1 MKEQSKNFIFNV
13 GYQLVMYLF
22 PLVTAAYIS
31 RVLGAENLGTYSY
44 VSSIVTI
51 CGMFC
56 LLGISNY
63 GNREI
68 AKIRDDYDLRCK
80 TFSEIFSLQL
90 LLSVT
95 VIIIYCVIIFALIFH
110 CWS

>member
-13 GYQLVMYLF
+13 GYQLIMYLF
-22 PLVTAAYIS
+22 PLITAAYIS
-31 RVLGAENLGTYSY
+31 RVLGVENLGTYSY

-68 AKIRDDYDLRCK
+68 AKIRDDYETR
-80 TFSEIFSLQL
+80 
-90 LLSVT
+90 
-95 VIIIYCVIIFALIFH
+95 
-110 CWS
+110 